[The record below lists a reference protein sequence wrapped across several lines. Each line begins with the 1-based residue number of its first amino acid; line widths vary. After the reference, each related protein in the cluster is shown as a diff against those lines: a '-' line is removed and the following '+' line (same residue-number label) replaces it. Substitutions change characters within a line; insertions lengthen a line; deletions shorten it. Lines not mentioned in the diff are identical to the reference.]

1 MPAWMVSH
9 PNYILAEPFIK
20 TELMSRINFIDNST
34 SLADRNEVARI
45 MQTLSTRISDFEE
58 NCGSSLFYNIILN
71 PNKTILTGLNM
82 VKQGVY
88 IQINE
93 LTMSRNKG
101 LRQLMPKFSLF
112 RFDNTGINNILIEIS
127 DKEIQTPY
135 PSIKSNITYSPI
147 ESELVSCLFNENI
160 YRLISSIKEDNYNA
174 FVCLVGNNLSGV
186 DKFVK
191 LFAQKVD
198 RDILQVEINDVLKSN
213 TLLNKIFAKEQHK
226 IIYLA
231 EFDFLFSDLNQTPKI
246 ANRELAMIRHDLKTA
261 IKTNKTNTII
271 ISVAS
276 PTVLTDDI
284 SCLVDSVENFTEFN
298 YSAVKTLVSQVFG
311 IQNSAD
317 SITNLLFD
325 LPYGLILSIL
335 AKANGKLHLNPNMTL
350 YDYIQSYINQ
360 HKIIVS
366 EFAKVEG
373 ADFKIVKP
381 SATLDRV
388 VLSDDNREKL
398 QMALSSIVNQN
409 LVYNIWGFSEIDAN
423 IRSIINFYGPP
434 GTGKTL
440 CANAIAHELSERT
453 GEEYSLL
460 SLNYSEIES
469 MYVGEAPKKL
479 ERVFNYAKDKKL
491 VLFFDEADSFLGKRI
506 QNVSQ
511 GSEQAINSL
520 RSTMLIQLEK
530 YTGVVIFATNLT
542 SNYDNAFKTRFLA
555 EIEFPL
561 PDKETCK
568 KIFKKN
574 IPTKLTTRF
583 ANSGLTEDEL
593 DNIAQQLVGLSGRDI
608 KTIIWRVL
616 LRQSQKDGES
626 HLFQAVDFESETKTY
641 KAEKNSN
648 PVKIDENQVTL
659 SSTPASERLAEKL
672 GLKRQ
677 NDPKETN

>member
-1 MPAWMVSH
+1 
-9 PNYILAEPFIK
+9 
-20 TELMSRINFIDNST
+20 MSRINFIDNST
-34 SLADRNEVARI
+34 ALAPRTEVARI
-45 MQTLSTRISDFEE
+45 MQTLSTRINDFE
-58 NCGSSLFYNIILN
+58 NSCGSSLFYNITLN
-71 PNKTILTGLNM
+71 PNKATLSGLNM
-82 VKQGVY
+82 VKQDVY
-88 IQINE
+88 IQIDD
-93 LTMSRNKG
+93 LTLSRNKE

-112 RFDNTGINNILIEIS
+112 RFENTGINNILIEIS
-127 DKEIQTPY
+127 DRDIQTPDS
-135 PSIKSNITYSPI
+135 SIGTANLDSNA
-147 ESELVSCLFNENI
+147 ESRLASCLFDENVN
-160 YRLISSIKEDNYNA
+160 RLISSIKEDNYTA
-174 FVCLVGNNLSGV
+174 FVCLVGNHLTGV
-186 DKFVK
+186 NNFVK

-198 RDILQVEINDVLKSN
+198 RDILQIEINDILKGN
-213 TLLNKIFAKEQHK
+213 TLLSKLFAKEHRK
-226 IIYLA
+226 IIYLS
-231 EFDFLFSDLNQTPKI
+231 EFDFLFSDMNQSPKI
-246 ANRELAMIRHDLKTA
+246 ANRELAMIRHDLKSA

-271 ISVAS
+271 ISVSS
-276 PTVLTDDI
+276 PTVLTDDF

-298 YSAVKTLVSQVFG
+298 YSAVKALIRQVCG
-311 IQNSAD
+311 KQNSAD
-317 SITNLLFD
+317 SIVNLLFD
-325 LPYGLILSIL
+325 LPNGLILSIL
-335 AKANGKLHLNPNMTL
+335 EKANDKLQSNPNIDL
-350 YDYIQSYINQ
+350 YTYIQSYINQ
-360 HKIIVS
+360 HKSIVS

-373 ADFKIVKP
+373 ADFKIIKP
-381 SATLDRV
+381 SVTLDRV

-409 LVYNIWGFSEIDAN
+409 LVYNIWGFSEIDSN

-440 CANAIAHELSERT
+440 CANAIAHELSTRT
-453 GEEYSLL
+453 GENYSLL

-542 SNYDNAFKTRFLA
+542 SNYDSAFKTRFLA

-561 PDKETCK
+561 PDQDTCR
-568 KIFKKN
+568 KIFMKN
-574 IPTKLTTRF
+574 LPSKLLSRF
-583 ANSGLTEDEL
+583 ANSSLTDEEL
-593 DNIAQQLVGLSGRDI
+593 DNIALHLVGLSGRDI

-626 HLFQAVDFESETKTY
+626 HLFRAEDFESEIKIY
-641 KAEKNSN
+641 KSEKNSN
-648 PVKIDENQVTL
+648 PVKIDDGQATL

-672 GLKRQ
+672 GLKNSR
-677 NDPKETN
+677 DSKETK